1 MFPYPPWVS
10 SSGPRQPGGTQRLDI
25 QKHGHFDTPF
35 GSPRRERQ
43 LQSLHLCIA
52 TLYSTIP
59 SNSAISCC
67 SPLRMVGV
75 RDVFLQRKMA
85 AATASHGFDDC
96 YVTMYAYYAHHVR
109 RFQSRLRSL
118 LSMVLYR
125 QIADVL
131 GLTLLIIL
139 Q

>member
-25 QKHGHFDTPF
+25 QKHGHFHTLF
-35 GSPRRERQ
+35 GSSRCERQ

-85 AATASHGFDDC
+85 AATASHTASTIATSQCMRIMRITCAVSNPG
-96 YVTMYAYYAHHVR
+96 YVVYYI
-109 RFQSRLRSL
+109 
-118 LSMVLYR
+118 Y
-125 QIADVL
+125 
-131 GLTLLIIL
+131 GLCAAWFN
-139 Q
+139 